1 MIRKDRTNFVD
12 TFDSARLLAERM
24 SLVFLSTDPPMP
36 VTLPKRIGLLLCLT
50 VFGWSLQAFGQFV
63 PDLPETPYE
72 YSQIT
77 LPQHFLVNGFPANQR
92 QNAVID
98 NDNTP
103 ATNPITD
110 AGATLGRVLFYE
122 RKLSQNETIACAS
135 CHQQEFA
142 FTDPLALSIGF
153 EGGTTR
159 RRSMSLINARFYESG
174 KFFWDERAD
183 TLEDQVLQP
192 IQDHVEMGL
201 TLEGLISVVESQP
214 YYAELF
220 EDAFGDTD
228 VTADRISR
236 ALAQFVRSIVS
247 YQSKYD
253 VGRAQVNS
261 PLTPFP
267 NFTQQ
272 ENAGKNLFM
281 RPLPGTQASCVACHM
296 SEAFITPARFN
307 APPNV
312 TSDATN
318 NGLDAISTTDFG
330 VMEATGNTADDFKFK
345 VPSLRNVAVR
355 PPYMHDGR
363 FTNLGQVV
371 GFYSNGIRNHPNLH
385 PILRGPNGQ
394 PVRFNFNAQQ
404 RAAMVAFLE
413 TLTDEVVMSED
424 MYSDPFIFVPPPPLV
439 EGILVNDGDPQ
450 RSVVTVLSIF
460 FDQEVTAEDSAFEV
474 IDRATGL
481 AVDGLVLDS
490 EVVEEKTIVDITF
503 SPGPQVNQRANG
515 KHSLL
520 DGNYQLNITGADVV
534 AIDNGPAMDQNVSFG
549 TAEEDQFFCLFGD
562 ADGDRD
568 NDGEDYGAFSR
579 TFFRFAP
586 DPNYNEMLDYDGD
599 DDVDGQDFGQFFNR
613 YLMTMPFSTSSLS
626 FF

>member
-1 MIRKDRTNFVD
+1 
-12 TFDSARLLAERM
+12 M
-24 SLVFLSTDPPMP
+24 SFTTKSHTTLWLTLV
-36 VTLPKRIGLLLCLT
+36 C
-50 VFGWSLQAFGQFV
+50 VFGGGLRTEAQLV
-63 PDLPETPYE
+63 PDLPETPYN
-72 YSQIT
+72 YSDIT

-103 ATNPITD
+103 SDNPITD

-122 RKLSQNETIACAS
+122 RKLSANETVACAS
-135 CHQQEFA
+135 CHQQTFA
-142 FTDPLALSIGF
+142 FTDPLPLSVGF
-153 EGGTTR
+153 EGGLTR

-201 TLEGLISVVESQP
+201 SLEELVSVVESQA
-214 YYAELF
+214 YYPELF
-220 EDAFGDTD
+220 EAAFGDAD
-228 VTADRISR
+228 VTAERISL

-247 YQSKYD
+247 YRSKYD

-261 PLTPFP
+261 PLDAFP

-281 RPLPGTQASCVACHM
+281 RPVPGTQASCVACHM

-307 APPNV
+307 APPTV

-318 NGLDAISTTDFG
+318 NGLDVESTIDFG
-330 VMEATGNTADDFKFK
+330 VMEATGNEADDFKFK
-345 VPSLRNVAVR
+345 VPSLRNIAVR
-355 PPYMHDGR
+355 PPFMHDGR
-363 FTNLGQVV
+363 FETLQQVV

-394 PVRFNFNAQQ
+394 PVRFNFSPPQ

-413 TLTDEVVMSED
+413 TLTDEEVMTED

-439 EGILVNDGDPQ
+439 EGFLLNAGDPQ
-450 RSVVTVLSIF
+450 RSVVTELSVF
-460 FDQEVTAEDSAFEV
+460 FDQEVNAADSAFEV
-474 IDRATGL
+474 VDRATGL
-481 AVDGLVLDS
+481 AVQGLVIAS
-490 EVVEEKTIVDITF
+490 QVVEEKTIVNLTF
-503 SPGPQVNQRANG
+503 AEDARVVLRANG
-515 KHSLL
+515 EHSLI
-520 DGNYQLNITGADVV
+520 DGNYQLNIRATDVTAV
-534 AIDNGPAMDQNVSFG
+534 GDGPAMELDVAFG
-549 TAEEDQFFCLFGD
+549 TTEEHQFFCLFGD

-568 NDGEDYGAFSR
+568 VDGVDYGHLSQ
-579 TFFRFAP
+579 TFFRSAP
-586 DPNYNEMLDYDGD
+586 DPNYNPVFDYDGD
-599 DDVDGQDFGQFFNR
+599 DDVDGQDFGQFFSR
-613 YLMTMPFSTSSLS
+613 WMMTMPFAGSNLS
-626 FF
+626 F

>member
-1 MIRKDRTNFVD
+1 MTASTRF
-12 TFDSARLLAERM
+12 LLA
-24 SLVFLSTDPPMP
+24 L
-36 VTLPKRIGLLLCLT
+36 GLNFA
-50 VFGWSLQAFGQFV
+50 FGWCLRAQAQLV
-63 PDLPETPYE
+63 PDLPETPYG
-72 YSQIT
+72 YSEIT

-103 ATNPITD
+103 ADNPITD
-110 AGATLGRVLFYE
+110 DGATLGRVLFYE
-122 RKLSQNETIACAS
+122 RKLSANETVACAT

-201 TLEGLISVVESQP
+201 TLEELVSVVESQP
-214 YYAELF
+214 YYPELF
-220 EDAFGDTD
+220 ENAFGDTE
-228 VTADRISR
+228 VTTERISL

-247 YQSKYD
+247 YRSKYD
-253 VGRAQVNS
+253 EGRAQVDS
-261 PLTPFP
+261 PLAPFP

-281 RPLPGTQASCVACHM
+281 RPVPGTQASCVACHM

-318 NGLDAISTTDFG
+318 NGLDPVSTIDFG

-363 FTNLGQVV
+363 FTSLEQVI

-385 PILRGPNGQ
+385 PILRDAQGR
-394 PVRFNFNAQQ
+394 PVRFNFNPQQ
-404 RAAMVAFLE
+404 RAAMLAFLE
-413 TLTDEVVMSED
+413 TLTDEDVMGED
-424 MYSDPFIFVPPPPLV
+424 MYSDPFVFVPPPPEIDGFL
-439 EGILVNDGDPQ
+439 INAGDPQ
-450 RSVVTVLSIF
+450 RSLITEISVF
-460 FDQEVTAEDSAFEV
+460 FDQEVEASEAAFSI
-474 IDRATGL
+474 IDRGTGN
-481 AVDGLVLDS
+481 AVTGITIQR
-490 EVVEEKTIVDITF
+490 EVREGKTVAHLTF
-503 SPGPQVNQRANG
+503 SEGTNVILRENG
-515 KHSLL
+515 EHSLV
-520 DGNYQLNITGADVV
+520 DGNYQLDVIAEHVV
-534 AIDNGPAMDQNVSFG
+534 AIDEGPAMDQNASFG
-549 TAEEDQFFCLFGD
+549 TSEEHQFFCLFGD
-562 ADGDRD
+562 SDGDRD
-568 NDGEDYGAFSR
+568 VDGVNYGHFSQ

-586 DPNYNEMLDYDGD
+586 DPNYN
-599 DDVDGQDFGQFFNR
+599 
-613 YLMTMPFSTSSLS
+613 PSL
-626 FF
+626 